1 MYLDPHFWMLR
12 NVVLLKVMFPKVVKH
27 NRLLL
32 MNLVIFHTLGAILHK
47 KDPQKYDWMTGF
59 YNISD
64 PLWWMLQ
71 TAPKP
76 FIRVWVLFHDIWC
89 LRAGPRATGWLDW
102 IGLWVFRKPHKVYGN
117 WSRQRKMNNQRRP
130 PESLFI
136 AAQKHFISR
145 SYPAVSQPPWVNPT
159 LLVAARPTIGGGVGL

>member
-1 MYLDPHFWMLR
+1 MIQCKNELIDCNIYIESAAQARPPIANDALYEAFHLMAQKLPLQGKTTGTYATMRFLFGFA
-12 NVVLLKVMFPKVVKH
+12 VVL
-27 NRLLL
+27 R
-32 MNLVIFHTLGAILHK
+32 
-47 KDPQKYDWMTGF
+47 
-59 YNISD
+59 
-64 PLWWMLQ
+64 
-71 TAPKP
+71 